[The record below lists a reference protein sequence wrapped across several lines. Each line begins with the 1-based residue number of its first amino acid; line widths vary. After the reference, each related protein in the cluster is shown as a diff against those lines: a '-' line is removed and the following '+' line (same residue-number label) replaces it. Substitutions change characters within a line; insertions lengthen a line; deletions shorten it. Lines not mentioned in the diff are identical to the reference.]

1 MSSAARRRLLVEFTH
16 FQKDQTLGVS
26 GAQSEDDLMLWNA
39 AILGP
44 SDTPFEKRSFELTL
58 KFSER
63 YPYEPP
69 KINFVSP
76 IFHPNINFSTG
87 QMNLGILM
95 GTWNPAYNVCA
106 ILLSIQCILNDPI
119 IDTPANI
126 LNSMAAR
133 LFQENRQEYNRRVM
147 EVLNSNESV
156 RS

>member
-26 GAQSEDDLMLWNA
+26 GAPSEDDLMLWNA

-44 SDTPFEKRSFELTL
+44 SDTPFEKGTFELTL

-76 IFHPNINFSTG
+76 IFHPNINFVTG

-126 LNSMAAR
+126 LNSMAAQ

>member
-26 GAQSEDDLMLWNA
+26 GAPSEDDLMLWNA

-76 IFHPNINFSTG
+76 IFHPNINFVTG

-95 GTWNPAYNVCA
+95 GHGILPTMCVPSFSVFNV
-106 ILLSIQCILNDPI
+106 
-119 IDTPANI
+119 
-126 LNSMAAR
+126 
-133 LFQENRQEYNRRVM
+133 F
-147 EVLNSNESV
+147 
-156 RS
+156 

>member
-44 SDTPFEKRSFELTL
+44 SDTPFEKGTFELTL
-58 KFSER
+58 NFSER

-76 IFHPNINFSTG
+76 IFHPNINFVTG

-95 GTWNPAYNVCA
+95 GHGILPTMCVPSFSVFNV
-106 ILLSIQCILNDPI
+106 
-119 IDTPANI
+119 
-126 LNSMAAR
+126 
-133 LFQENRQEYNRRVM
+133 F
-147 EVLNSNESV
+147 
-156 RS
+156 